1 MVLASMIFYN
11 RAGNVDLRLGVLSG
25 IGGLIGGWFGANI
38 LKKINDKYLILIFII
53 FLIYSA
59 ILIFNK

>member
-1 MVLASMIFYN
+1 MVLTSMFFYN
-11 RAGNVDLRLGVLSG
+11 RAGNVDLRLGVLCG
-25 IGGLIGGWFGANI
+25 IGGLLGGWIGANL
-38 LKKINDKYLILIFII
+38 LKKINDKYLVLIFVI